1 MFDPR
6 ELAAAL
12 HAGEV
17 DYVIIGGLAVAA
29 HGYVRA
35 TKDLDIV
42 PSPEPANLDR
52 LARVLRTLDGE
63 LYGIGDFDAAEF
75 PFDPLD
81 PGQLA
86 EGGNFVLATRHGR
99 LDLMQ
104 WVPGIDAE
112 QAYLPL
118 RRAAIRSEL
127 GGVAVFVCSR
137 EHLVAMK
144 RAAGRQRDLDDLR
157 ELGAE

>member
-29 HGYVRA
+29 HGYIRA

-42 PSPEPANLDR
+42 PSPEPANLER
-52 LARVLRTLDGE
+52 LARVLRSLDGE
-63 LYGIGDFDAAEF
+63 LFGVGDFDAAEF

-81 PGQLA
+81 PAQLA
-86 EGGNFVLATRHGR
+86 EGGNFVLATRYGR

-104 WVPGIDAE
+104 WVPGIDTD
-112 QAYLPL
+112 QAYPL
-118 RRAAIRSEL
+118 LRPAAIRSEL

-157 ELGAE
+157 ELGEE

>member
-6 ELAAAL
+6 ELATAL

-17 DYVIIGGLAVAA
+17 DFVIIGGLAVAA

-52 LARVLRTLDGE
+52 
-63 LYGIGDFDAAEF
+63 
-75 PFDPLD
+75 
-81 PGQLA
+81 
-86 EGGNFVLATRHGR
+86 
-99 LDLMQ
+99 
-104 WVPGIDAE
+104 
-112 QAYLPL
+112 
-118 RRAAIRSEL
+118 S
-127 GGVAVFVCSR
+127 
-137 EHLVAMK
+137 AMK

>member
-6 ELAAAL
+6 ELATAL

-42 PSPEPANLDR
+42 PSPEPANLAR
-52 LARVLRTLDGE
+52 LARVLRSLGGE
-63 LYGIGDFDAAEF
+63 LYGIGDFDASEF

-81 PGQLA
+81 PEQLG

-104 WVPGIDAE
+104 WVPGIDADH
-112 QAYLPL
+112 AYPL
-118 RRAAIRSEL
+118 LRAAAIRSEL

>member
-6 ELAAAL
+6 ELATAL

-52 LARVLRTLDGE
+52 LARVLRTLEGE

-81 PGQLA
+81 PEQLA
-86 EGGNFVLATRHGR
+86 EGGNFVLANSARPARSHAMGAPGSTPIRHTRFS
-99 LDLMQ
+99 
-104 WVPGIDAE
+104 V
-112 QAYLPL
+112 
-118 RRAAIRSEL
+118 RRRFALSSE
-127 GGVAVFVCSR
+127 ASPCSSAP
-137 EHLVAMK
+137 VSIS
-144 RAAGRQRDLDDLR
+144 
-157 ELGAE
+157 

>member
-6 ELAAAL
+6 ELATAL

-29 HGYVRA
+29 HGYARA

-52 LARVLRTLDGE
+52 LARVLRTLDGQ
-63 LYGIGDFDAAEF
+63 LYGIGDFEAAEF

-81 PGQLA
+81 PAQL
-86 EGGNFVLATRHGR
+86 
-99 LDLMQ
+99 
-104 WVPGIDAE
+104 P
-112 QAYLPL
+112 
-118 RRAAIRSEL
+118 RAATSSSQL
-127 GGVAVFVCSR
+127 GT
-137 EHLVAMK
+137 
-144 RAAGRQRDLDDLR
+144 AGSISCNGCR
-157 ELGAE
+157 GST